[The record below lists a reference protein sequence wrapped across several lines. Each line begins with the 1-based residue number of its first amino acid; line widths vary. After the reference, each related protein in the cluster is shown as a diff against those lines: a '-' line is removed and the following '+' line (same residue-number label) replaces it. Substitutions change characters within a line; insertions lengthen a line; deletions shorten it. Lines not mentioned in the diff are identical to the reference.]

1 MTELTTIEMVIMVI
15 VLIIVSVVGVIFLN
29 LVHFLIYWY
38 MMRKTEEINDIINNI
53 NKEKDI

>member
-1 MTELTTIEMVIMVI
+1 MTELTTIEMVI

-53 NKEKDI
+53 KNEKDI